1 MQIPAAPERD
11 DMDSTTIDLQQIGA
25 EIWAAILGLELE
37 AVEATAAHCEQ
48 VRVITGVVQITG
60 DWAGAVTV
68 QVSEDLARTASA
80 LMFGSETDD
89 VTEDEITD
97 TVGELANMTG
107 GNVKSL
113 LAGNC
118 QLSLPSVTTGR
129 DYHVHISGAE
139 VVDRTSSDCDGE
151 LVVMTMLERLS

>member
-1 MQIPAAPERD
+1 MTT
-11 DMDSTTIDLQQIGA
+11 TTIDLQQIGA
-25 EIWAAILGLELE
+25 EIWAAILGLDLQPAD
-37 AVEATAAHCEQ
+37 AVAQHDSD
-48 VRVITGVVQITG
+48 VVVVTGVVQITG

-68 QVSEDLARTASA
+68 QVSEGLARTATA
-80 LMFGSETDD
+80 LMFGSDPAD
-89 VTEDEITD
+89 VTEEEITD

-129 DYHVHISGAE
+129 DYQVHISGAE
-139 VVDRTSSDCDGE
+139 VVERATACCDGE
-151 LVVMTMLERLS
+151 LVVMTMLERRH